1 MCSAHEITNLL
12 HRYAEL
18 LDTTTDFSGVGELFA
33 HATLRMRT
41 EAGIDDVPGAELV
54 RQFTDQII
62 RYPDGLLHT
71 KHVTTN
77 AIVEVDEEA
86 GTATARS
93 YYTLFQQLDDLPL
106 QPILTGRYADEFERV
121 DGRWRFTSRDY
132 SLVDQVGDLS
142 RHLHEAV

>member
-33 HATLRMRT
+33 RATIRLRVG
-41 EAGIDDVPGAELV
+41 EAFEVVDGAEITA
-54 RQFTDQII
+54 RFAEQIV

-106 QPILTGRYADEFERV
+106 QPILTGRYHDRFERI
-121 DGRWRFTSRDY
+121 DGTWSFSFRDY
-132 SLVDQVGDLS
+132 SLIDQVGDLR
-142 RHLHEAV
+142 RHLHQAV